1 MILKKITPE
10 NIKRLNWFDKV
21 YELDNQLDH
30 LNESPKI
37 KQILRLFEVQC
48 TLDLTQGK
56 YFFSNAVK
64 YY

>member
-10 NIKRLNWFDKV
+10 NIKRLYWFDKV
-21 YELDNQLDH
+21 YELDNQLAH

-37 KQILRLFEVQC
+37 KQILPFFEVQYI
-48 TLDLTQGK
+48 LDLTQGN
-56 YFFSNAVK
+56 YFYSNAVK

>member
-10 NIKRLNWFDKV
+10 NIKRLNWFDMV

-30 LNESPKI
+30 FNESPKI
-37 KQILRLFEVQC
+37 KQIIPLFEVQC
-48 TLDLTQGK
+48 TLDLTQEN